1 MMKISNI
8 TLYHIQIPFKQAIQ
22 TSYGQLTHKECVV
35 LTLQSDQGL
44 VGLGELT
51 ALPHPDYVQEF
62 LAGELLVLKRYL
74 LPLLANQDLTP
85 QSFMQKA
92 AKIRGHQMAKAAIE
106 MALWDL
112 YAKLQEKSLSYFLPP
127 TLSTAQVGISF
138 GIQSSPQALLAK
150 VDQAVLQG
158 YQRVKV
164 KIAPDKDYDYLA
176 PIRQKYPNLC
186 LMADANAS
194 YTLAQT
200 TTFKRLDELGLA
212 MIEQPLRVSDFVEH
226 AKLQQQISTPICLDE
241 NICQM
246 DDLKTMTALHSG
258 QVINLKLPRVGG
270 LIPALEMLEYSKAHQ
285 VKAWIGGMYE
295 AGIARAF
302 HLHVASIKGLDFP
315 ADLSATA
322 HYFEQD
328 IISQTFVVENG
339 EIRVPRGRGIGVSL
353 DQQALT
359 KFTLNK
365 FSQKI

>member
-1 MMKISNI
+1 MKISNI

-35 LTLQSDQGL
+35 LTLQSDQGV

-62 LAGELLVLKRYL
+62 LVGELLVLKRYL
-74 LPLLANQDLTP
+74 IPLLADQDLTP

-112 YAKLQEKSLSYFLPP
+112 YAKLQDKSIRAFLPP
-127 TLSTAQVGISF
+127 TLSAAPVGISL
-138 GIQSSPQALLAK
+138 GIQSSPQDLLAK

-164 KIAPDKDYDYLA
+164 KIAPGKDYDYLA

-200 TTFKRLDELGLA
+200 AAIKRLDELDLA

-226 AKLQQQISTPICLDE
+226 AKLQAQLSTPICLDE
-241 NICQM
+241 NICQL
-246 DDLKTMTALHSG
+246 DDLKTMVALHSG
-258 QVINLKLPRVGG
+258 QVMNLKLPRVGG
-270 LIPALEMLEYSKAHQ
+270 LMPALEMLAYAQAHQ
-285 VKAWIGGMYE
+285 VKVWVGGMYE

-302 HLHVASIKGLDFP
+302 HLHFASIKGLDFP
-315 ADLSATA
+315 ADLSATER
-322 HYFEQD
+322 YFEQD
-328 IISQTFVVENG
+328 IISQSFVVEKG
-339 EIRVPRGRGIGVSL
+339 EIKVPKGLGIGVEL
-353 DQQALT
+353 DQQALA

>member
-74 LPLLANQDLTP
+74 IPLLADQDLTP

-112 YAKLQEKSLSYFLPP
+112 YAKSQDKSIRAFLPP
-127 TLSTAQVGISF
+127 TLSTAPVGISL
-138 GIQSSPQALLAK
+138 GIQSSPQDLLAK

-164 KIAPDKDYDYLA
+164 KIAPGKDYDYLA

-194 YTLAQT
+194 YTMAQT
-200 TTFKRLDELGLA
+200 AAIKQLDELDLA

-226 AKLQQQISTPICLDE
+226 AKLQAQLSTPICLDE
-241 NICQM
+241 NICQL
-246 DDLKTMTALHSG
+246 DDLKTMIALHSG
-258 QVINLKLPRVGG
+258 QVMNLKLPRVGG
-270 LIPALEMLEYSKAHQ
+270 LMPALEMLAYAQAHQ
-285 VKAWIGGMYE
+285 FKVWVGGMYE

-302 HLHVASIKGLDFP
+302 HLHFASIKGLDFP
-315 ADLSATA
+315 ADLSATQ

-328 IISQTFVVENG
+328 VITQSFVVENG
-339 EIRVPRGRGIGVSL
+339 EIKVPKGLGIGVEL
-353 DQQALT
+353 DQQVLAR
-359 KFTLNK
+359 FTLNK

>member
-1 MMKISNI
+1 MKISNI

-74 LPLLANQDLTP
+74 IPLLADQDLTP

-127 TLSTAQVGISF
+127 TLSAAPVGISL
-138 GIQSSPQALLAK
+138 GIQSSPQDLLAK
-150 VDQAVLQG
+150 VDQAVSQG

-164 KIAPDKDYDYLA
+164 KIAPGKDYDYLA

-194 YTLAQT
+194 YPLAQT
-200 TTFKRLDELGLA
+200 TTFKRLDELDLA
-212 MIEQPLRVSDFVEH
+212 MIEQPLSVSDFVEH
-226 AKLQQQISTPICLDE
+226 AKLQAQLSTPICLDE
-241 NICQM
+241 NICQV
-246 DDLKTMTALHSG
+246 DDLKTMIALGSG
-258 QVINLKLPRVGG
+258 RVMNLKLPRVGG
-270 LIPALEMLEYSKAHQ
+270 LIPALEMLAYAKNHQ
-285 VKAWIGGMYE
+285 VQVWLGGMYE

-302 HLHVASIKGLDFP
+302 HLHFASIKGLDFP
-315 ADLSATA
+315 ADLSATQ

-328 IISQTFVVENG
+328 VITQSFVVENG
-339 EIRVPRGRGIGVSL
+339 GIKVPKGLGIGVEL
-353 DQQALT
+353 DQQVLAR
-359 KFTLNK
+359 FTLNK

>member
-1 MMKISNI
+1 MKISNI
-8 TLYHIQIPFKQAIQ
+8 TLYHVQIPFKQAIQ

-35 LTLQSDQGL
+35 LTLQSEQGL

-74 LPLLANQDLTP
+74 LPLLADQDLTP

-112 YAKLQEKSLSYFLPP
+112 YAKLQEKSIRAFLPP
-127 TLSTAQVGISF
+127 TLSTAPVGISL

-150 VDQAVLQG
+150 VEQAVSQG

-164 KIAPDKDYDYLA
+164 KIAPGKDYDYLA
-176 PIRQKYPNLC
+176 PIRQKCPNLC

-194 YTLAQT
+194 YSLAQT
-200 TTFKRLDELGLA
+200 AAIKRLDELDLA

-226 AKLQQQISTPICLDE
+226 AKLQAQLSTPICLDE

-246 DDLKTMTALHSG
+246 DDLKTMIALHSG
-258 QVINLKLPRVGG
+258 QVMNLKLPRVGG
-270 LIPALEMLEYSKAHQ
+270 LMSALEMLAYAQAHQ
-285 VKAWIGGMYE
+285 VKVWVGGMYE

-302 HLHVASIKGLDFP
+302 HLHFASIKGLDFP
-315 ADLSATA
+315 ADLSATQ

-328 IISQTFVVENG
+328 VITQSFVVENG
-339 EIRVPRGRGIGVSL
+339 EIKVPKGLGIGVEL
-353 DQQALT
+353 DQQVLAR
-359 KFTLNK
+359 FTLNK

>member
-1 MMKISNI
+1 MKISNI
-8 TLYHIQIPFKQAIQ
+8 TLYHVQIPFKQAIQ

-35 LTLQSDQGL
+35 LTLQSDQGV

-85 QSFMQKA
+85 QSFMRKA

-112 YAKLQEKSLSYFLPP
+112 YAKVQEKSIRAFLPP
-127 TLSTAQVGISF
+127 TLSTAPVGISL

-150 VDQAVLQG
+150 VDQAVSKG

-164 KIAPDKDYDYLA
+164 KIAPNKDYDYLA
-176 PIRQKYPNLC
+176 PIRQRYPNLC

-226 AKLQQQISTPICLDE
+226 AKLQAQLSTPICLDE

-258 QVINLKLPRVGG
+258 QVMNLKLPRVGG
-270 LIPALEMLEYSKAHQ
+270 LIPALDMLAYAQAHQ
-285 VKAWIGGMYE
+285 VKVWLGGMYE
-295 AGIARAF
+295 VGIARAF
-302 HLHVASIKGLDFP
+302 HLHFASIKGLDFP
-315 ADLSATA
+315 ADLSATQ

-328 IISQTFVVENG
+328 VITQSFVVENG
-339 EIRVPRGRGIGVSL
+339 EIKVPKGLGIGVEL
-353 DQQALT
+353 DRQVLAR
-359 KFTLNK
+359 FTLNK

>member
-1 MMKISNI
+1 MKISNI

-74 LPLLANQDLTP
+74 LPLLANQGLTP

-138 GIQSSPQALLAK
+138 GIQNSPQALLAK

-164 KIAPDKDYDYLA
+164 KIAPDKDYDYSSDAETCKQELDSLTIGPLDSVSFCKELA
-176 PIRQKYPNLC
+176 
-186 LMADANAS
+186 
-194 YTLAQT
+194 
-200 TTFKRLDELGLA
+200 KRD
-212 MIEQPLRVSDFVEH
+212 I
-226 AKLQQQISTPICLDE
+226 K
-241 NICQM
+241 
-246 DDLKTMTALHSG
+246 
-258 QVINLKLPRVGG
+258 LKLK
-270 LIPALEMLEYSKAHQ
+270 LKSY
-285 VKAWIGGMYE
+285 Y
-295 AGIARAF
+295 
-302 HLHVASIKGLDFP
+302 
-315 ADLSATA
+315 
-322 HYFEQD
+322 YY
-328 IISQTFVVENG
+328 N
-339 EIRVPRGRGIGVSL
+339 
-353 DQQALT
+353 
-359 KFTLNK
+359 
-365 FSQKI
+365 

>member
-1 MMKISNI
+1 MKISNI

-62 LAGELLVLKRYL
+62 LAGELLFLKRYL
-74 LPLLANQDLTP
+74 IPLLADQDLTP

-127 TLSTAQVGISF
+127 TLSAAPVGISL
-138 GIQSSPQALLAK
+138 GIQSSPQDLLAK
-150 VDQAVLQG
+150 IDQAVSQG

-164 KIAPDKDYDYLA
+164 KIAPGKDYDYLA

-194 YTLAQT
+194 YPLAQT
-200 TTFKRLDELGLA
+200 TTFKRLDELDLA
-212 MIEQPLRVSDFVEH
+212 MIEQPLSVSDFVEH

-241 NICQM
+241 NICHL
-246 DDLKTMTALHSG
+246 DDLKTMVALHSG
-258 QVINLKLPRVGG
+258 QVMNLKLPRVGG
-270 LIPALEMLEYSKAHQ
+270 LMPALEMLAYAQAHQ
-285 VKAWIGGMYE
+285 VKVWVGGMYE

-302 HLHVASIKGLDFP
+302 HLHFASIKGLDFP
-315 ADLSATA
+315 ADLSATQ

-328 IISQTFVVENG
+328 VITQSFVVEKG
-339 EIRVPRGRGIGVSL
+339 EIKVPKGLGIGVEL
-353 DQQALT
+353 DQQVLAR
-359 KFTLNK
+359 FTLNK

>member
-1 MMKISNI
+1 MKISNI
-8 TLYHIQIPFKQAIQ
+8 TLYHVQIPFKQAIQ

-35 LTLQSDQGL
+35 LNLQSDQGV

-74 LPLLANQDLTP
+74 LPLLADQDLTP

-106 MALWDL
+106 MAIWDL
-112 YAKLQEKSLSYFLPP
+112 YAKLQERSLSYFLPP
-127 TLSTAQVGISF
+127 TLSAAPVGISL
-138 GIQSSPQALLAK
+138 GIQSSPQDLLAK
-150 VDQAVLQG
+150 VDQAVSQG

-164 KIAPDKDYDYLA
+164 KIAPNKDYDYLA
-176 PIRQKYPNLC
+176 PIRQRYPNLC

-194 YTLAQT
+194 YPLAQT
-200 TTFKRLDELGLA
+200 TTFKRLDELDLA
-212 MIEQPLRVSDFVEH
+212 MIEQPLSVSDFVEH

-246 DDLKTMTALHSG
+246 DDLKTMIALHSG
-258 QVINLKLPRVGG
+258 QVMNLKLPRVGG
-270 LIPALEMLEYSKAHQ
+270 LMPALEMLAYAQAYQ
-285 VKAWIGGMYE
+285 VKVWVGGMYE

-302 HLHVASIKGLDFP
+302 HLHFASIKGLDFP
-315 ADLSATA
+315 ADLSATQ

-328 IISQTFVVENG
+328 VITQSFAVENG
-339 EIRVPRGRGIGVSL
+339 EIKVPKGLGIGVEL
-353 DQQALT
+353 DQQVLAS
-359 KFTLNK
+359 FTLNK

>member
-1 MMKISNI
+1 MKISNI

-74 LPLLANQDLTP
+74 LPLLADQDLTP

-112 YAKLQEKSLSYFLPP
+112 YAKLQEKSIRAFLPP
-127 TLSTAQVGISF
+127 TLSTAQVGISL
-138 GIQSSPQALLAK
+138 GIQSSPQALLSK
-150 VDQAVLQG
+150 IDQAVSQG

-164 KIAPDKDYDYLA
+164 KIAPGKDYDYLA

-194 YTLAQT
+194 YPLAQT
-200 TTFKRLDELGLA
+200 TAIKQLDELDLA
-212 MIEQPLRVSDFVEH
+212 MIEQPLRVTDFVEH
-226 AKLQQQISTPICLDE
+226 AKLQAQLSTPICLDE
-241 NICQM
+241 NICQL
-246 DDLKTMTALHSG
+246 DDLKTMVALGSG
-258 QVINLKLPRVGG
+258 RVVNLKLPRVGG
-270 LIPALEMLEYSKAHQ
+270 LIPALEMLVYAKNHQ
-285 VKAWIGGMYE
+285 VQVWLGGMYE

-328 IISQTFVVENG
+328 IISQSFVVEKG
-339 EIRVPRGRGIGVSL
+339 GIRVPEGLGIGVDL
-353 DQQALT
+353 DEQALA
-359 KFTLNK
+359 KCTLNK

>member
-1 MMKISNI
+1 MKISNI

-74 LPLLANQDLTP
+74 IPLLADQDLTP

-127 TLSTAQVGISF
+127 TLSAAPVGISL
-138 GIQSSPQALLAK
+138 GIQSSPQDLLAK
-150 VDQAVLQG
+150 VDQAVSQG

-164 KIAPDKDYDYLA
+164 KIAPGKDYDYLA

-194 YTLAQT
+194 YPLAQT
-200 TTFKRLDELGLA
+200 TTFKRLDELDLA
-212 MIEQPLRVSDFVEH
+212 MIEQPLSVSDFVEH
-226 AKLQQQISTPICLDE
+226 AKLQAQLSTPICLDE
-241 NICQM
+241 NICQV
-246 DDLKTMTALHSG
+246 DDLKTMIALGSG
-258 QVINLKLPRVGG
+258 RVMNLKLPRVGG
-270 LIPALEMLEYSKAHQ
+270 LIPALEMLAYAKNHQ
-285 VKAWIGGMYE
+285 VQVWLGGMYE

-302 HLHVASIKGLDFP
+302 HLHFASIKGLDFP

-328 IISQTFVVENG
+328 IISQSFVVEKG
-339 EIRVPRGRGIGVSL
+339 GIRVPEGLGIGVDL
-353 DQQALT
+353 DEQALAR
-359 KFTLNK
+359 FTLNK

>member
-1 MMKISNI
+1 MKISNI

-74 LPLLANQDLTP
+74 IPLLADQDLTP

-112 YAKLQEKSLSYFLPP
+112 YAKLQDKSIRAFLPP
-127 TLSTAQVGISF
+127 TLSAAPVGISL
-138 GIQSSPQALLAK
+138 GIQSSPQDLLAK

-164 KIAPDKDYDYLA
+164 KIAPGKDYDYLA

-200 TTFKRLDELGLA
+200 AAIKRLDELDLA
-212 MIEQPLRVSDFVEH
+212 MIEQPLSVSDFVEH
-226 AKLQQQISTPICLDE
+226 AKLQAQLSMPICLDE
-241 NICQM
+241 NICQL
-246 DDLKTMTALHSG
+246 DDLKTMVALHSG
-258 QVINLKLPRVGG
+258 QVMNLKLPRVGG
-270 LIPALEMLEYSKAHQ
+270 LISSLEMLAYAKNHQ
-285 VKAWIGGMYE
+285 VQVWLGGMYE

-302 HLHVASIKGLDFP
+302 HLHFASIKGLDFP
-315 ADLSATA
+315 ADLSATQ

-328 IISQTFVVENG
+328 VITQSFVVENG
-339 EIRVPRGRGIGVSL
+339 EIKVPKGLGIGVEL
-353 DQQALT
+353 DQQVLAR
-359 KFTLNK
+359 FTLNK

>member
-1 MMKISNI
+1 MKISNI

-22 TSYGQLTHKECVV
+22 TSYGQLKHKECVV

-74 LPLLANQDLTP
+74 IPLLADQDLTP

-106 MALWDL
+106 MAIWDL
-112 YAKLQEKSLSYFLPP
+112 YAKLQDKSIRAFLPP
-127 TLSTAQVGISF
+127 TLSAAPVGISL
-138 GIQSSPQALLAK
+138 GIQSSPQDLLAK

-164 KIAPDKDYDYLA
+164 KIDPDKDYDYLA

-200 TTFKRLDELGLA
+200 AAIKRLDELDLA
-212 MIEQPLRVSDFVEH
+212 MLEQPLRVSDFVEH
-226 AKLQQQISTPICLDE
+226 AKLQAQLSTPICLDE

-246 DDLKTMTALHSG
+246 DDLKTMIALHSG
-258 QVINLKLPRVGG
+258 QVMNLKLPRVGG
-270 LIPALEMLEYSKAHQ
+270 LMTALEMLAYAQAHQ
-285 VKAWIGGMYE
+285 VKVWVGGMYE

-302 HLHVASIKGLDFP
+302 HLHFASIKGLDFP
-315 ADLSATA
+315 ADLSATQ

-328 IISQTFVVENG
+328 VITQSFVVENG
-339 EIRVPRGRGIGVSL
+339 EIKVPKGVGIGVEL
-353 DQQALT
+353 YQQVLAR
-359 KFTLNK
+359 FTLNK

>member
-1 MMKISNI
+1 MKISNI

-35 LTLQSDQGL
+35 LTLQSDQGV

-85 QSFMQKA
+85 QSFIRKA

-112 YAKLQEKSLSYFLPP
+112 YAKVQEKSLSYFLPP
-127 TLSTAQVGISF
+127 TLSTAPVGISL

-150 VDQAVLQG
+150 VDQAVSQG

-164 KIAPDKDYDYLA
+164 KIAPNKDYDYLA
-176 PIRQKYPNLC
+176 PIRQRYPNLC

-200 TTFKRLDELGLA
+200 ATIKRLDELDLA

-241 NICQM
+241 NICQL
-246 DDLKTMTALHSG
+246 DELKTMIALGSG
-258 QVINLKLPRVGG
+258 RVVNLKLPRVGG

-315 ADLSATA
+315 ADLSATS

-339 EIRVPRGRGIGVSL
+339 EIRVPEGLGIGV
-353 DQQALT
+353 DIDEQALA

>member
-1 MMKISNI
+1 MKISNI

-85 QSFMQKA
+85 QSFMRKA

-112 YAKLQEKSLSYFLPP
+112 YAKVQEKSIRAFLPP
-127 TLSTAQVGISF
+127 TLSTAPVGISL
-138 GIQSSPQALLAK
+138 GIQSSPQDLLAK
-150 VDQAVLQG
+150 VDQAVSQG
-158 YQRVKV
+158 YRRVKV

-200 TTFKRLDELGLA
+200 AAIKRLDELDLA
-212 MIEQPLRVSDFVEH
+212 MLEQPLRVSDFVEH
-226 AKLQQQISTPICLDE
+226 AKLQAQLSTPICLDE

-246 DDLKTMTALHSG
+246 DDLKTMIALHSG
-258 QVINLKLPRVGG
+258 QVMNLKLPRVGG
-270 LIPALEMLEYSKAHQ
+270 LMTALEMLAYAQAHQ
-285 VKAWIGGMYE
+285 VKVWVGGMYE

-302 HLHVASIKGLDFP
+302 HLHFASIKGLDFP
-315 ADLSATA
+315 ADLSATQ

-328 IISQTFVVENG
+328 VITQSFVVENG
-339 EIRVPRGRGIGVSL
+339 EIKVPKGVGIGVEL
-353 DQQALT
+353 YQQVLAR
-359 KFTLNK
+359 FTLNK

>member
-1 MMKISNI
+1 MKISNI

-74 LPLLANQDLTP
+74 IPLLADQDLTP
-85 QSFMQKA
+85 QSFIQKA

-112 YAKLQEKSLSYFLPP
+112 YAKLQDKSIRAFLPP
-127 TLSTAQVGISF
+127 TLSTAPVGISF
-138 GIQSSPQALLAK
+138 GIQNSPQALLSK
-150 VDQAVLQG
+150 IDQAVLQG

-164 KIAPDKDYDYLA
+164 KIAPGKDYDYLA

-194 YTLAQT
+194 YPLAQT
-200 TTFKRLDELGLA
+200 ATIKQLDELDLA
-212 MIEQPLRVSDFVEH
+212 MIEQPLSVSDFVEH
-226 AKLQQQISTPICLDE
+226 AKLQAQLSTPICLDE

-246 DDLKTMTALHSG
+246 DDLKTMIALHSG
-258 QVINLKLPRVGG
+258 QVMNLKLPRVGG
-270 LIPALEMLEYSKAHQ
+270 LMPALEMLAYAQAHQ
-285 VKAWIGGMYE
+285 VKVWVGGMYE

-302 HLHVASIKGLDFP
+302 HLHFASIKGLDVP
-315 ADLSATA
+315 ADLSTTER
-322 HYFEQD
+322 YFEQD
-328 IISQTFVVENG
+328 IISQSFVVEKG
-339 EIRVPRGRGIGVSL
+339 EIKVPKGLGIGVEL
-353 DQQALT
+353 DQQVLAR
-359 KFTLNK
+359 FTLNK

>member
-1 MMKISNI
+1 MKISNI

-74 LPLLANQDLTP
+74 IPLLADQDLTP
-85 QSFMQKA
+85 QSFIQKA

-112 YAKLQEKSLSYFLPP
+112 YAKLQDKSIRAFLPP
-127 TLSTAQVGISF
+127 TLSTAPVGISF
-138 GIQSSPQALLAK
+138 GIQNSPQALLSK
-150 VDQAVLQG
+150 IDQAVLQG

-164 KIAPDKDYDYLA
+164 KIAPGKDYDYLA

-194 YTLAQT
+194 YPLAQT
-200 TTFKRLDELGLA
+200 ATIKQLDELDLA
-212 MIEQPLRVSDFVEH
+212 MIEQPLSVSDFVEH
-226 AKLQQQISTPICLDE
+226 AKLQAQLSTPICLDE

-246 DDLKTMTALHSG
+246 DDLKTMIALHSG
-258 QVINLKLPRVGG
+258 QVMNLKLPRVGG
-270 LIPALEMLEYSKAHQ
+270 LMPALEMLAYAQAHQ
-285 VKAWIGGMYE
+285 VKVWVGGMYE

-302 HLHVASIKGLDFP
+302 HLHFASIKGLDFP
-315 ADLSATA
+315 ADLSATER
-322 HYFEQD
+322 YFEQD
-328 IISQTFVVENG
+328 IISQSFVVEKG
-339 EIRVPRGRGIGVSL
+339 EIKVPKGLGIGVEL
-353 DQQALT
+353 DQQVLAR
-359 KFTLNK
+359 FTLNK